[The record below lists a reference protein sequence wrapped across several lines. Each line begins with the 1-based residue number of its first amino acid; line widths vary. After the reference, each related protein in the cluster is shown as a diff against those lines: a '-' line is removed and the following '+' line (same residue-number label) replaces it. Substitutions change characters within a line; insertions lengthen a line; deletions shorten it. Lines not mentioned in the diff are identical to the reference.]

1 MVYQSTSASGS
12 ASQLPADDLQILR
25 DCRMLY
31 LKQLGQLLQEAEPV
45 SAHAVQTF
53 QQTVGTY
60 FDEMVANSRR
70 SSFQDAKGL
79 TASRISLVGETDL
92 ELEIRLAE
100 FTAHLME
107 RTGGDLWRVY
117 LRFVTLLERPDLS
130 TADNPVGPKGI
141 ALGLTDLCSELC
153 EGHAKTLERIDRLE
167 DFFAK
172 NLAVLYASLNDFLA
186 GNKIGAA
193 QAAIISA
200 ADPATTSGTPAN
212 TANPAAL
219 LQRQLLGPAV
229 ETALPAAGPAA
240 SLFSQAMLERLLA
253 RLDELDK
260 PAPRP
265 MPVSDFSPTA
275 TSPSLETLIPGLF
288 AADPAPSSTPQP
300 LDSDRLGIPNGA
312 PEAATIDAIG
322 RIFEA
327 IFASPTLPDPIKSA
341 LASLQIPTLK
351 AAMLDATFFTSENHP
366 ARLLLD
372 KMARATLGLAHEV
385 SSRHLLCV
393 DIQAI
398 ASRVRAEFR
407 NDNQVFN
414 EQIAELNTL
423 ITSRDKAAELAAE
436 AYLPLL
442 YQLDRRKQAER
453 RARQVIDGYLRPEVP
468 TTIVSFLHQHWLK
481 VLVVNWMEG
490 GEQSTDWQENLALIG
505 NLLWSIEPKAEID
518 DRKRLAK
525 MLPALLQRLNAG
537 MARIGLPEETQG
549 AFLDTCFALQTAA
562 MRATGATPPA
572 PANEAPAMP
581 PAAKPGVSELTAGQL
596 LLKIIDLSGTQA
608 ETSRLRAAVR
618 PGVWLSL
625 NLNGKPPI
633 CGRLCQISPETG
645 MLLLA
650 NPDWQFALAIHPNI
664 LEQMLKAGR
673 ARISSNESLFN
684 SAAEQALRRTESA

>member
-1 MVYQSTSASGS
+1 MATPPASS
-12 ASQLPADDLQILR
+12 PASQLPADDLQILR

-45 SAHAVQTF
+45 SARAVQAF
-53 QQTVGTY
+53 QQTVGAY
-60 FDEMVANSRR
+60 FDEMVSTGRR
-70 SSFQDAKGL
+70 SSFEDAKGL
-79 TASRISLVGETDL
+79 TASRISLVGESDL
-92 ELEIRLAE
+92 ELEIRLGE
-100 FTAHLME
+100 FSAHLME

-117 LRFVTLLERPDLS
+117 LRFVTLLDRPDLS
-130 TADNPVGPKGI
+130 TADNPVGPRGI
-141 ALGLTDLCSELC
+141 ALGLTDLCNELG
-153 EGHAKTLERIDRLE
+153 EGHDQTLERIDRLE
-167 DFFAK
+167 DYFAK
-172 NLAVLYASLNDFLA
+172 NLTVLYASLNDFLA
-186 GNKIGAA
+186 GNKVGAA
-193 QAAIISA
+193 QAAIVTASDSA
-200 ADPATTSGTPAN
+200 GASGTPVN
-212 TANPAAL
+212 TPNPAAL
-219 LQRQLLGPAV
+219 LQRQLLGPAG
-229 ETALPAAGPAA
+229 EAALPIAGPAA
-240 SLFSQAMLERLLA
+240 HLFSQAMLERLLT

-260 PAPRP
+260 PARP
-265 MPVSDFSPTA
+265 TPVSNFSPTA

-288 AADPAPSSTPQP
+288 TAEPAPSATPQP
-300 LDSDRLGIPNGA
+300 LDSDRLGIPSGA
-312 PEAATIDAIG
+312 PEAATIDAIA

-351 AAMLDATFFTSENHP
+351 AAMLDAAFFTTENHP

-372 KMARATLGLAHEV
+372 KMARAALGLAHEV
-385 SSRHLLCV
+385 SARHPLCV

-398 ASRVRAEFR
+398 ASRARTEFR

-414 EQIAELNTL
+414 ARIGELNAL
-423 ITSRDKAAELAAE
+423 IAGRDKAAELAAE

-453 RARQVIDGYLRPEVP
+453 RARQVIDGYLRPDVP
-468 TTIVSFLHQHWLK
+468 ASIVGFLHQHWLK

-562 MRATGATPPA
+562 MRATGAPPPVPADQTPAIPA
-572 PANEAPAMP
+572 
-581 PAAKPGVSELTAGQL
+581 AAKPGVSELSAGHL
-596 LLKIIDLSGTQA
+596 LLKIIDLSGNQA
-608 ETSRLRAAVR
+608 EASRLRAAVR

-625 NLNGKPPI
+625 TLNGKPPI
-633 CGRLCQISPETG
+633 CGRLCQISPESG

-673 ARISSNESLFN
+673 AQLSSNESLFN

>member
-1 MVYQSTSASGS
+1 MVYQSTSASGP

-53 QQTVGTY
+53 QQTVGAY

-92 ELEIRLAE
+92 ELEIRLGE

-167 DFFAK
+167 DYFAK
-172 NLAVLYASLNDFLA
+172 NLTVLYASLNDFLA
-186 GNKIGAA
+186 GNKVGAA
-193 QAAIISA
+193 QAAIVSA
-200 ADPATTSGTPAN
+200 PEPAGASGSPAN
-212 TANPAAL
+212 RPNPAAL

-229 ETALPAAGPAA
+229 ETALPAAAGPAA

-260 PAPRP
+260 PARQTPI
-265 MPVSDFSPTA
+265 SDFSPTA

-288 AADPAPSSTPQP
+288 TADPAPSTTLQP

-312 PEAATIDAIG
+312 PEAATIDAIA

-372 KMARATLGLAHEV
+372 KMARAAIGLAHEV

-423 ITSRDKAAELAAE
+423 IASRDKAAELAAE

-453 RARQVIDGYLRPEVP
+453 RARQVIDGYLRPDVP
-468 TTIVSFLHQHWLK
+468 ATIVSFLHQHWQK

-525 MLPALLQRLNAG
+525 ILPALLQRLNAG

-549 AFLDTCFALQTAA
+549 AFLDACFALQTAA
-562 MRATGATPPA
+562 MRASGPTQPA

-581 PAAKPGVSELTAGQL
+581 PPAKPAVSELSAGQL

-608 ETSRLRAAVR
+608 EASRLRGAVR

-633 CGRLCQISPETG
+633 CGRLCQISPESG

-684 SAAEQALRRTESA
+684 SAAEQALRRTEST